1 MPDERR
7 RSVLRQA
14 YELARS
20 GLFDDEQAIATA
32 LAQDHPEAREWLS
45 NPFVGD
51 GLRQV
56 CNLARAERGEA
67 HDRFDA

>member
-7 RSVLRQA
+7 RSVLRKA

-20 GLFDDEQAIATA
+20 GLFDDEQAIAAA
-32 LAQDHPEAREWLS
+32 LAGDYPEAREWL
-45 NPFVGD
+45 NKPFVRE

-56 CNLARAERGEA
+56 CILARAERAEA
-67 HDRFDA
+67 QDRFDP